1 MKPHFREE
9 NKLLKNGYKLVAGV
23 DEVGRGA
30 LAGPIVGAAV
40 ILSQKSKIKG
50 INDSKKLKPMQ
61 REELFVKITEKA
73 VAWSVSLIDNKFIDK
88 KGITKANYEV
98 LKKAIKK
105 LKIKPE
111 YLLIDA
117 VKIKCG
123 NIPSKSV
130 IKGDEKIRSI
140 AAASIVAKVFRD
152 SLMRDYHRI
161 FPKYFFNL
169 HKGYGTKKHFAA
181 IKKHGPSPLHRRS
194 FLKNEK

>member
-9 NKLLKNGYKLVAGV
+9 NKLFKNGYKLVAGV

-30 LAGPIVGAAV
+30 LAGPIVAAAV
-40 ILSQKSKIKG
+40 ILSQKTKIKG
-50 INDSKKLKPMQ
+50 INDSKKLKPQ
-61 REELFVKITEKA
+61 KREELYKKITA
-73 VAWSVSLIDNKFIDK
+73 SAISWSVSLIDNKFIDK
-88 KGITKANYEV
+88 KGITKANSDV
-98 LKKAIKK
+98 LKGAVKK
-105 LKIKPE
+105 LKVKPD

-152 SLMRDYHRI
+152 SLMRDYHHI
-161 FPKYFFNL
+161 FPKYSFHL

-181 IKKHGPSPLHRRS
+181 IKKHGLSPLHRRS
-194 FLKNEK
+194 FLKNER